1 MKNTISKNKGYSL
14 IEMIIV
20 LAIIAVTAG
29 MSLVSV
35 TLLNTARA
43 KDAALN
49 FDAEVAELISKNKNM
64 IPDMPNTDPS
74 SSAAKSKT
82 AKFGLMIY
90 TDDDGSIKF
99 SHVECDKYFAGS
111 GFYKYKLDGS
121 GDPELTDTVTVSKRV
136 DVKYQ
141 GTYNSFMN
149 GSLEERTSDTTPGS
163 KASNGAV
170 CIMFDSKGNCLSGY
184 GTYKFLKANGNV
196 VSTVT
201 IRQNGSHEVR

>member
-14 IEMIIV
+14 IELIIV
-20 LAIIAVTAG
+20 IAIIAVTAS
-29 MSLVSV
+29 MSFVSI
-35 TLLNTARA
+35 TMLNTARA

-74 SSAAKSKT
+74 SSATKSET
-82 AKFGLMIY
+82 AKYGLMLY
-90 TDDDGSIKF
+90 TDDDGTIKF
-99 SHVECDKYFAGS
+99 SQIDCDKYFAGS
-111 GFYKYKLDGS
+111 GFYKFKVGS
-121 GDPELTDTVTVSKRV
+121 SGGPDFTDTVSVSKRV
-136 DVKYQ
+136 DVTFQ
-141 GTYNSFMN
+141 GTYTSFLN
-149 GSLEERTSDTTPGS
+149 GSVETRTSDFTPGA
-163 KASNGAV
+163 KASTGAV

-184 GTYKFLKANGNV
+184 GTYKFYKSNGNV

>member
-20 LAIIAVTAG
+20 LAIIALTAA

-74 SSAAKSKT
+74 SSEPKSTT
-82 AKFGLMIY
+82 AKYGLMLY
-90 TDDDGSIKF
+90 TDDDGTIKF
-99 SHVECDKYFAGS
+99 SQIDCDRYFAGS
-111 GFYKYKLDGS
+111 GFYKFKDDGTGKPDFS
-121 GDPELTDTVTVSKRV
+121 DTVSVSKRV

-141 GTYNSFMN
+141 GTYKSFVN
-149 GSLEERTSDTTPGS
+149 GSVETRSSDTTPGS
-163 KASNGAV
+163 YTGIGAV
-170 CIMFDSKGNCLSGY
+170 CIMFDTKGNCLSGY